1 MAKILVTRFSA
12 LGDIAMTVP
21 VITAFAKQYPE
32 HTFVVLSRKFAA
44 PLFEG
49 LAPNISFIGVDL
61 KEKKYKGILGIHRL
75 FKELKQE
82 KFNLYADLHDVL
94 RTKLLR
100 LFFTMSGTK
109 VAHINKEHAA
119 RRKMLKAESKDR
131 KQLKTSFEKYVAV
144 FNKLG
149 LKANIS
155 FSSIFEGK
163 VPDRSL
169 TEHLTQGTENKK
181 LIGIAPFTAHKGKE
195 YPAPLMERV
204 VELLSKDKSLHIFL
218 FGAGTRELAFLEKWQ
233 EKFDNVT
240 SVAGKTKMKGELTLM
255 EQLDVMVSMDS
266 ANMHLAS
273 LVGTKVI
280 SVWGATHPLCGFM
293 GWGQSTKDA
302 VQLDM
307 PCRPCSIFGNKEC
320 KRHDYACLNDIK
332 PETIVSKIYEVI
344 NR

>member
-1 MAKILVTRFSA
+1 MARILVTRFSA

-32 HTFVVLSRKFAA
+32 HTFVVLSRKFVA
-44 PLFEG
+44 PIFEN
-49 LAPNISFIGVDL
+49 LSPNISFIGVDL
-61 KEKKYKGILGIHRL
+61 KEKKYKGIMGIYRL
-75 FKELKQE
+75 FKELKTE
-82 KFNLYADLHDVL
+82 RFTMYADLHDVL

-100 LFFTMSGTK
+100 IFFTLSGTK
-109 VAHINKEHAA
+109 VAHIDKEHSA
-119 RRKMLKAESKDR
+119 RRKMLRADSKDR
-131 KQLKTSFEKYVAV
+131 KQLKTSFEKYIAV
-144 FNKLG
+144 FNRLG
-149 LKANIS
+149 LAADIN

-169 TEHLTQGTENKK
+169 TEHLTQGTEGKK
-181 LIGIAPFTAHKGKE
+181 MIGIAPFTAHKGKE
-195 YPAPLMERV
+195 YPAHLMERV
-204 VELLSKDKSLHIFL
+204 VEQLSEDKSLHIFL
-218 FGAGTRELAFLEKWQ
+218 FGAGPRELSFLEKWQ
-233 EKFDNVT
+233 EKFKNVT

-293 GWGQSTKDA
+293 GWGQSQEDS

-320 KRHDYACLNDIK
+320 KRNDYACLNEIK
-332 PETIVSKIYEVI
+332 PETIVNKIYEVI